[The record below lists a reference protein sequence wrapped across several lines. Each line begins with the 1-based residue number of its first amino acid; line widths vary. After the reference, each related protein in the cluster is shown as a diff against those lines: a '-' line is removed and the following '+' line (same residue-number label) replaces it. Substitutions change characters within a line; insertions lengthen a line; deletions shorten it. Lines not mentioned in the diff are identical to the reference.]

1 MAQAVTVQPA
11 DTVSHLLK
19 RHRGLKA
26 QEISL
31 WLPKVRRINPHISNL
46 NLIHPQD
53 KVLLP
58 DRLDELVPDSSI
70 WQNAFSNIP
79 PVLTH
84 QGQGGQLMHLCIGG
98 ESIDDVARMM
108 FADTP
113 YFYILPSTKRAVL
126 IHNNPFL
133 RDHLAGNR
141 IPHGTLVD
149 ISPKCFSDM
158 DRHFWNSQRRYISA
172 AWNELHE
179 KSKQVVHDAGPEGGL
194 ELAELVKRLE
204 KMGAGVGM
212 EDTVRFA
219 GYGVAGV
226 SGYAASGQM
235 ALGNT
240 QALARELYEEAI
252 AKFGKQAVVSKS
264 KTGIVKMQRFL
275 TGHPKYPQLIQ
286 LLKELPG
293 HLLPKG
299 HRVPNPLSASPNAAA
314 RHFRRAFSLPY
325 DKWNSSRYFSTIG
338 RQLNGR
344 VSLLK
349 GVGRHATWYIPAAIG
364 VYNVVQASD
373 ELKMRALFEEGF
385 GVLGGF
391 AGSQAGIAVG
401 LGIVTMLGL
410 GPFGLFITVFLCA
423 STGGLLVN
431 ELGRLFG
438 SKVHNLSNSLVNRT
452 FYSIDE
458 LVGAC

>member
-1 MAQAVTVQPA
+1 MAQAVTVQPG

-19 RHRGLKA
+19 RNRGLKE

-79 PVLTH
+79 SVLTH
-84 QGQGGQLMHLCIGG
+84 KSQGGQLMHLCIGG
-98 ESIDDVARMM
+98 ESIDDVAHMM

-113 YFYILPSTKRAVL
+113 YFHILPSTKRAVL

-133 RDHLAGNR
+133 RNHLAGNR

-158 DRHFWNSQRRYISA
+158 DHHFWNSQRSYISM

-179 KSKQVVHDAGPEGGL
+179 KSKQVVHDTGPEGGL
-194 ELAELVKRLE
+194 ELAELVQRLKE
-204 KMGAGVGM
+204 MGAGIGM
-212 EDTVRFA
+212 DDSVRFT

-252 AKFGKQAVVSKS
+252 AKYGKQAVQSKS
-264 KTGIVKMQRFL
+264 KTSIVKMQRFL
-275 TGHPKYPQLIQ
+275 TGHPKYPQLMQ
-286 LLKELPG
+286 LLKELPE
-293 HLLPKG
+293 HLLPTG
-299 HRVPNPLSASPNAAA
+299 RRVSNPRSASPNVVA
-314 RHFRRAFSLPY
+314 RHFRRAFALPY

-338 RQLNGR
+338 RQLNGKIQ
-344 VSLLK
+344 LLK
-349 GVGRHATWYIPAAIG
+349 GVGRSASWYIPAAIG
-364 VYNVVQASD
+364 IYNTLQAPP
-373 ELKMRALFEEGF
+373 EMQLRAAFREGF
-385 GVLGGF
+385 GLIGGYAGTVFGGSFLATGVLGISAF
-391 AGSQAGIAVG
+391 FG
-401 LGIVTMLGL
+401 LCL
-410 GPFGLFITVFLCA
+410 GPFGIFITVFICA
-423 STGGLLVN
+423 AAGGIA
-431 ELGRLFG
+431 
-438 SKVHNLSNSLVNRT
+438 LSGGGKWIGGEN
-452 FYSIDE
+452 I
-458 LVGAC
+458 